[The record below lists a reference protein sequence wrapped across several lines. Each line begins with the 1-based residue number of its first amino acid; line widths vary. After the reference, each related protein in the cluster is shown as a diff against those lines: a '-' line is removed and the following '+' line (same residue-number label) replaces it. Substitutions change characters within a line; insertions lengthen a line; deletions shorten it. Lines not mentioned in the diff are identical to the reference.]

1 MMGFGFMG
9 IGFLIFLGLIIA
21 FIWVLSSKGSID
33 QFRISD
39 QSNRLSPKEILDQRL
54 AKGDITVQEYEQIKK
69 SLEQ

>member
-1 MMGFGFMG
+1 MMGFGFMW
-9 IGFLIFLGLIIA
+9 IGFLIFLGLCIA
-21 FIWVLSSKGSID
+21 FIWALSSKGSID

-54 AKGDITVQEYEQIKK
+54 AKGDITVQEYEQIKA